1 MHIVEKPIKE
11 SAKDLLLR
19 LELNNQALEADL
31 SKKNYL
37 RNVIGKIKKDYPDY
51 CFTTKTTD
59 KKVYVWRTEPKP
71 KKKKDKIKVVL

>member
-37 RNVIGKIKKDYPDY
+37 RNVIGKIKKDYPNY
-51 CFTTKTTD
+51 SFTTKTTD
-59 KKVYVWRTEPKP
+59 KKVYVWRSEPKP
-71 KKKKDKIKVVL
+71 KKKKIK

>member
-51 CFTTKTTD
+51 YFTTKTTD
-59 KKVYVWRTEPKP
+59 KKVYVWRTDPKP
-71 KKKKDKIKVVL
+71 KKKKIK